1 MSKITY
7 VSSDSLL
14 GSFICLSEMEFK
26 EFDPRFKYVWSNLK
40 FLNFEVPSVLVKK
53 DNFESTKIS
62 NFSLKLGVK
71 AWLEGKICPTLNII
85 HKSVL

>member
-7 VSSDSLL
+7 VSSVSLL
-14 GSFICLSEMEFK
+14 GSFICL
-26 EFDPRFKYVWSNLK
+26 
-40 FLNFEVPSVLVKK
+40 SVLVKK